1 MTEADQEAGSRRGA
15 GPGNRSRT
23 ETEKKYNHKAGSS
36 TEKKGA
42 LFELIDRVGL
52 QLGLQ
57 SLGSRINS
65 NNMVRILL
73 AQRNFKDFCRNPS
86 GEPQKSFF
94 FGADGCLRHLFSLW
108 DFFYGIDLRARIQPD
123 HLSLSLRASSI
134 LPRAITIATT
144 MASCRGW

>member
-57 SLGSRINS
+57 SPGSRINS

-73 AQRNFKDFCRNPS
+73 AQRNFK
-86 GEPQKSFF
+86 
-94 FGADGCLRHLFSLW
+94 AL
-108 DFFYGIDLRARIQPD
+108 YQP
-123 HLSLSLRASSI
+123 LSEVR
-134 LPRAITIATT
+134 
-144 MASCRGW
+144 